1 MNKPEKKL
9 KIKKALF
16 KGSSIVSI
24 ITVTGQLLSTILK
37 ILISRIYFVEG
48 FGFYALIM
56 AMGRSFASIV
66 QMGYQQ
72 SIVHFLAKFRINK
85 DWGNIKHFFITG
97 LRRIVIFALL
107 LSISMVV
114 FKDYIT
120 TTFFKDQ
127 KSIIIIFISGTMFII
142 AINHYISSTLRALK
156 LFKEQTII
164 FTTLY
169 PFLMIISII
178 VISIIDF
185 QSISITQFL
194 SIGILLNFFV
204 LIIITLLFLK
214 NISKKNSK
222 SQLININQ
230 LNNYSYPIWISSILK
245 SVFSSTDRIMLG
257 LISSLQQVGIYGAG
271 LTFSIIFA
279 FPLRVMSPVFQPLI
293 IEQYAKN
300 NHDGMGILYNSLVR
314 FASFFVI
321 PAFGCI
327 ICFGEIFIKVFG
339 NDFSSGYEVMVVLS
353 FAQMI
358 STICGTAGTMLNM
371 TDKQKSHTKIT
382 FLGVII
388 NIILNI
394 LLISRYS
401 ALGAAYGTGIS
412 VIIINFLRVRA
423 IINYY
428 NIKTNYSTTLWLF
441 IKMIPLIVLCTIL
454 IKHNHINWMIVLFGF
469 IIISIL
475 IIYYS
480 LTKNE
485 KLYLKNKIKN
495 KIKFNV

>member
-1 MNKPEKKL
+1 GL
-9 KIKKALF
+9 KR
-16 KGSSIVSI
+16 I
-24 ITVTGQLLSTILK
+24 I
-37 ILISRIYFVEG
+37 
-48 FGFYALIM
+48 
-56 AMGRSFASIV
+56 
-66 QMGYQQ
+66 
-72 SIVHFLAKFRINK
+72 
-85 DWGNIKHFFITG
+85 
-97 LRRIVIFALL
+97 IFALL

-114 FKDYIT
+114 FKDHIT
-120 TTFFKDQ
+120 KTFFKDQ
-127 KSIIIIFISGTMFII
+127 ESIIIIFISGTMFIM

-428 NIKTNYSTTLWLF
+428 NIKTNYSTTLWL
-441 IKMIPLIVLCTIL
+441 
-454 IKHNHINWMIVLFGF
+454 
-469 IIISIL
+469 
-475 IIYYS
+475 
-480 LTKNE
+480 
-485 KLYLKNKIKN
+485 
-495 KIKFNV
+495 